1 MSKQLSCYAKKLY
14 HSWKKEGKSWNWLD
28 IYVLRFETLV
38 HIKYGT
44 FEQVLSVGVKFWNLK
59 RLRCTNY
66 DACIQFWQFPNFA
79 PYKYKQA
86 WIILNFYTDTK
97 IVPHQK
103 SCWLVHMIFIFIKMI
118 LEVLYK
124 WPVYTS
130 SALKSQINNY
140 ACTYILWTWAYSLKS
155 LHALQLCSVDFYR
168 GGSIVVVSSFAG
180 YKPSEVS
187 NFS

>member
-1 MSKQLSCYAKKLY
+1 MKLTRYLCSKV
-14 HSWKKEGKSWNWLD
+14 WN
-28 IYVLRFETLV
+28 ISS
-38 HIKYGT
+38 HQIIGT
-44 FEQVLSVGVKFWNLK
+44 FEQVLSVGVKFRNLK

-66 DACIQFWQFPNFA
+66 DACIKFWQFPNFA

-124 WPVYTS
+124 WPVYINKWTS
-130 SALKSQINNY
+130 SALKSEINNV
-140 ACTYILWTWAYSLKS
+140 CTSILWTWAYSLKK
-155 LHALQLCSVDFYR
+155 LTCITVMFCWFLQGRFYCCC
-168 GGSIVVVSSFAG
+168 
-180 YKPSEVS
+180 
-187 NFS
+187 

>member
-38 HIKYGT
+38 HTKYGT

-66 DACIQFWQFPNFA
+66 DACIKFWQFPNFA

-97 IVPHQK
+97 NSTSPKGLLISTHDFHFHKNDFRSPIQVT
-103 SCWLVHMIFIFIKMI
+103 C
-118 LEVLYK
+118 LYQQ
-124 WPVYTS
+124 VDIIS
-130 SALKSQINNY
+130 SQI
-140 ACTYILWTWAYSLKS
+140 S
-155 LHALQLCSVDFYR
+155 D
-168 GGSIVVVSSFAG
+168 
-180 YKPSEVS
+180 
-187 NFS
+187 

>member
-1 MSKQLSCYAKKLY
+1 MM
-14 HSWKKEGKSWNWLD
+14 
-28 IYVLRFETLV
+28 LV
-38 HIKYGT
+38 
-44 FEQVLSVGVKFWNLK
+44 
-59 RLRCTNY
+59 
-66 DACIQFWQFPNFA
+66 
-79 PYKYKQA
+79 
-86 WIILNFYTDTK
+86 LNFDNFQTLHHTSINKLELFWIFTLIQK

-103 SCWLVHMIFIFIKMI
+103 GCWLVHMIFIFIKMI

-124 WPVYTS
+124 WPVYINKWTS
-130 SALKSQINNY
+130 SALKSEINNV
-140 ACTYILWTWAYSLKS
+140 CTSILWTWAYSLKS